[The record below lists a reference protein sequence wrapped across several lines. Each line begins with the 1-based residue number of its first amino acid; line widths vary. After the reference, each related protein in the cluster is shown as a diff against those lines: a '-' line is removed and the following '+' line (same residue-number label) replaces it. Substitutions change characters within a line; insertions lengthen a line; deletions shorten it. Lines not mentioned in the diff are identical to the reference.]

1 MLLLLN
7 IPIVY
12 ILCNAEAIL
21 LLLKQDVKVAANAQ
35 RYIYSYIPALVLN
48 GLNDS
53 QRRFLNMIELTR
65 IPLIC
70 QFIGT
75 VIHIGF
81 CLLLVSKFEMGI
93 EGIGYASSISNL
105 SVYMSLIMY
114 THSTPSIQEAV
125 QMPNARTFQG
135 LYEYLTLG
143 VPLAMMLCLEWWAF
157 EAMVLMSGYI
167 GVDEQAT

>member
-35 RYIYSYIPALVLN
+35 LYIYSYIPALILN

-53 QRRFLNMIELTR
+53 QRRFLNMVELTR

-70 QFIGT
+70 QFGGT

-81 CLLLVSKFEMGI
+81 CLLFVRKWEMGI

-105 SVYMSLIMY
+105 SVYISLVWY
-114 THSTPSIQEAV
+114 TQITPSI
-125 QMPNARTFQG
+125 
-135 LYEYLTLG
+135 
-143 VPLAMMLCLEWWAF
+143 
-157 EAMVLMSGYI
+157 
-167 GVDEQAT
+167 